1 MHRSARRA
9 PSVAVAVLVVLA
21 ALTGCSSSNSFSK
34 TSPKPST
41 SAKATTPQT
50 DPGALPSG
58 VVNPTGVPT
67 RVANVVALRKNV
79 TLAGCKATTTGWGA
93 TGTATNPATAAHTYT
108 LTVFFTDAHAT
119 VIGFGSTQVAVA
131 PGGTAHWTVA
141 SKFHPAPTTFCV
153 LRGVS

>member
-1 MHRSARRA
+1 MHRIVRRTSSA
-9 PSVAVAVLVVLA
+9 AVAVLVVVA
-21 ALTGCSSSNSFSK
+21 ALAGCSSA
-34 TSPKPST
+34 KPT
-41 SAKATTPQT
+41 AKPTVSASARVSAPQT

-67 RVANVVALRKNV
+67 SVANVVALRKDV
-79 TLAGCKATTTGWGA
+79 TLAGCKATANGWGA
-93 TGTATNPATAAHTYT
+93 TGTATNPAAAAHTYT

-119 VIGFGSTQVAVA
+119 VIGFGSTKVAVQ
-131 PGGTAHWTVA
+131 PGGKETWTIA

>member
-1 MHRSARRA
+1 MHRCVRRA
-9 PSVAVAVLVVLA
+9 AIAAVAALVVVA
-21 ALTGCSSSNSFSK
+21 ALAGCSSSKS
-34 TSPKPST
+34 TAKPSVSP
-41 SAKATTPQT
+41 SAKAAPLT

-67 RVANVVALRKNV
+67 RVANVVALRKDV
-79 TLAGCKATTTGWGA
+79 VMAGCKATATGWGA

-119 VIGFGSTQVAVA
+119 VIGFGSTTVAVQ
-131 PGGTAHWTVA
+131 PGGKATWTVA